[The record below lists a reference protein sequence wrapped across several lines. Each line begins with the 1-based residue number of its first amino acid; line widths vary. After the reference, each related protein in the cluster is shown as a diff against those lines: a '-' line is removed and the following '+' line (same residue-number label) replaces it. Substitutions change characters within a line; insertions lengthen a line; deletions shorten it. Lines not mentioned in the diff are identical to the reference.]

1 MSQLLKL
8 IQRQRSF
15 LGFAQKASNYGV
27 IKMKIELA
35 SSYGFCFG
43 VKRAIRIAEE
53 HTGSKTYGPLIH
65 NKDEINRLKEGFG
78 IGLAEKFEDVTPDD
92 SVVIRTHGI
101 PKDELS
107 KLRAQENEIIDATCP
122 YVTTPQNIVAKMS
135 DEGYSIVIFGD
146 KNHPEIKG
154 VVSYAKDLRNAFI
167 VEDEKELAGLPILSK
182 VSVVA
187 QTTRKPEDFLKVVNA
202 LILAHK
208 EVRVF
213 NTICNA
219 TFENQDAAAE
229 LAKGADVMVV
239 IGGKHSSNTKQL
251 HSICKSYC
259 DESYLI
265 ENEKELESSW
275 FEGKELC
282 GISAGASTPDWI
294 VQNVINKIQ
303 EIKK

>member
-1 MSQLLKL
+1 
-8 IQRQRSF
+8 
-15 LGFAQKASNYGV
+15 
-27 IKMKIELA
+27 MKIELA

-43 VKRAIRIAEE
+43 VKRAIKIAEE
-53 HTGSKTYGPLIH
+53 HKGSKTYGPLIH
-65 NKDEINRLKEGFG
+65 NKDEIDRLQKGFNIG
-78 IGLAEKFEDVTPDD
+78 IARNIDEVNEDDA
-92 SVVIRTHGI
+92 VVIRTHGI
-101 PKDELS
+101 PKNELS
-107 KLRAQENEIIDATCP
+107 QLKAQENKIIDATCP

-146 KNHPEIKG
+146 KDHPEIKG

-167 VEDEKELAGLPILSK
+167 VEDEKQLAGLPILSK
-182 VSVVA
+182 VAVVA

-219 TFENQDAAAE
+219 TFENQDAAAV
-229 LAKGADVMVV
+229 LAKDADVMVV

-259 DESYLI
+259 EESYLI

-294 VQNVINKIQ
+294 VQNVIDKIQ
-303 EIKK
+303 SIK